1 MNARCRNL
9 VSRLLRKNTSRAQIA
24 GFTLANFIG
33 IAIVVGALQFYQD
46 IRSIWEGDDSFI
58 RQDYMVVNR
67 RVSGMEAAVEGFS
80 GSELEE
86 LRRQPWVRRAA
97 PFTAARYAVDASV
110 GAAGRSMST
119 RMFFESIP
127 DSYIDVASSQW
138 GYREGDG
145 EVPIILS
152 KDYLTLYNFG
162 FASSAGLPR
171 LSEAMMGSL
180 PLMLTLR
187 SDDGKR
193 TVAIRGRVA
202 GFSNRINTILVPEE
216 FMRLSNAAL
225 SHGGAQAPSRII
237 IDVSRPGDPA
247 INRYLEA
254 HNLETAGDK
263 SNSRAAFFM
272 RVASGVVTGI
282 GGLITLLSL
291 FIMMLSVQLLM
302 QKNRDKLH
310 TLLML
315 GFTIRAAG
323 APYRRI
329 VVASASASLML
340 ALGAMY
346 LFRLGWIRPVAEMG
360 GGHGLWWLAPLCG
373 VVITLLVVLFNLIAV
388 RRRVASSWR

>member
-9 VSRLLRKNTSRAQIA
+9 VSRLLRKNTSRTQIV
-24 GFTLANFIG
+24 GFTIANFIG

-46 IRSIWEGDDSFI
+46 IRSIWEGNDSFI

-67 RVSGMEAAVEGFS
+67 RVSGMGSTGGGFS
-80 GSELEE
+80 EAELSD
-86 LRRQPWVRRAA
+86 LRSQPWVRRAA
-97 PFTAARYAVDASV
+97 PFTAARYVVDASV
-110 GAAGRSMST
+110 GAAGRNMST

-127 DSYIDVASSQW
+127 DSYIDVADSQW
-138 GYREGDG
+138 GYREGDT

-187 SDDGKR
+187 PEDGSR
-193 TVAIRGRVA
+193 TVTLRGRVA
-202 GFSNRINTILVPEE
+202 GFSNRINTILVPEQ
-216 FMRLSNAAL
+216 FMKLSNAMLA
-225 SHGGAQAPSRII
+225 SGTEESPSRVI
-237 IDVSRPGDPA
+237 IDVSRPGDTA
-247 INRYLEA
+247 INKYLEA
-254 HNLETAGDK
+254 HDLEMAGDK

-282 GGLITLLSL
+282 GGLISVLSL

-310 TLLML
+310 TLLQL
-315 GFTIRAAG
+315 GFTPRAAG
-323 APYRRI
+323 APFRRI
-329 VVASASASLML
+329 VVVSALVSLLL

-346 LFRLGWIRPVAEMG
+346 IFRLSWIEPVEEMG
-360 GGHGLWWLAPLCG
+360 GGRGLWWLAPLCG
-373 VVITLLVVLFNLIAV
+373 VVITLLVVLFNLLAV
-388 RRRVASSWR
+388 RRRVASAWR